1 MVRRS
6 DDISVSE
13 HLRSQI
19 VPSPK
24 FQSMTRLPILSL
36 ALVMCCSGLMLLLT
50 PHVTWGQMTPASTS
64 ALSSP
69 ELLQSFVQVTLNDGS
84 LKYGTLLS
92 MDDNDVVLDIAG
104 LGATRIPKYLIQSL
118 SALDVS
124 AEEVERGYNYVSNQP
139 SRYFFAPSGHQLAKG
154 EGYFQSNVALN
165 SISYGFTDHFTGG
178 VIISVL
184 GAGITAKYGGQVS
197 ENVHMSIGGIAGS
210 DYYGNLDRPL
220 VLGFANVT
228 LGDENKNLTFNVG
241 MGNRFD
247 DGMFYSGLTVD
258 SVYQQSWDGNYY
270 WNTEYTYATRNEEYQ
285 NPFLFNVSG
294 MLPLMP
300 NRWFITENYLVIPT
314 FRRAVATDENPAF
327 VSSYPA
333 YNTEAQ
339 MRSEPGGGV
348 SIGIRSYNKQSG
360 WLWDYGLA
368 GVFGAGGGFPVP
380 WFSFTLEF

>member
-1 MVRRS
+1 MKRKMFPLAMLCMGL
-6 DDISVSE
+6 I
-13 HLRSQI
+13 
-19 VPSPK
+19 
-24 FQSMTRLPILSL
+24 L
-36 ALVMCCSGLMLLLT
+36 ALMPNHATSQST
-50 PHVTWGQMTPASTS
+50 TASS
-64 ALSSP
+64 VALV
-69 ELLQSFVQVTLNDGS
+69 QSFVQVTLNDGT

-92 MDDNDVVLDIAG
+92 MDDNDVVLDIVG
-104 LGATRIPKYLIQSL
+104 LGATRIPKYLIQDLSSL
-118 SALDVS
+118 QVD
-124 AEEVERGYNYVSNQP
+124 AEELERGYNYVSNQP
-139 SRYFFAPSGHQLAKG
+139 SRYFFAPSGIQLAKG
-154 EGYFQSNVALN
+154 DGYFQSNVGLN
-165 SISYGFTDHFTGG
+165 SISYGFSDHFTGG

-220 VLGFANVT
+220 VLGFANIT

-247 DGMFYSGLTVD
+247 DGSFYSGLTVD

-270 WNTEYTYATRNEEYQ
+270 WNPEYTYATRNEEYQ
-285 NPFLFNVSG
+285 NPFVFNVSG

-314 FRRAVATDENPAF
+314 FRRVVATDENPAY

-333 YNTEAQ
+333 YNDEPQ
-339 MRSEPGGGV
+339 MQSDPGGGV
-348 SIGIRSYNKQSG
+348 SIGIRSYNKRSG

-368 GVFGAGGGFPVP
+368 GVFGPGGGFPVP